1 MADEGNYKAG
11 TTLATLES
19 LEIIFGNKCPK
30 NMQLFKISFFLYNV
44 EYKNMT
50 AMQKFS
56 FIFQFGS
63 YS

>member
-30 NMQLFKISFFLYNV
+30 NMQLFKISFFFV
-44 EYKNMT
+44 
-50 AMQKFS
+50 
-56 FIFQFGS
+56 
-63 YS
+63 